1 MLSAVIVIRWP
12 FADGNVSIVN
22 AEEVGIRGRIRWW
35 MKDMHL
41 DTAELIER
49 HVAFLDQ
56 CVLAL
61 LIIIMVLHVL
71 HHHHH
76 CVGQVSKTS
85 GTYSGDVD

>member
-1 MLSAVIVIRWP
+1 M
-12 FADGNVSIVN
+12 SIVN

-41 DTAELIER
+41 KAAEVIER

-61 LIIIMVLHVL
+61 LIVLMALHVL
-71 HHHHH
+71 HHHHR
-76 CVGQVSKTS
+76 VGQVSKSS
-85 GTYSGDVD
+85 GSCSGKVD